1 MCKYLMFEHFDHDS
15 VIFKQGDIADKFF
28 VILKGQVK
36 IVVNVAENETKQV
49 GTSSVGECF
58 GELALLFHSNRN
70 ATIITEQETDLMVL
84 HKDDFKKYMK
94 FRSSEH
100 ASHAYNLLNVIEPFM
115 HLSFPDKIRLAS
127 KMEYKTF
134 PSNF

>member
-1 MCKYLMFEHFDHDS
+1 M
-15 VIFKQGDIADKFF
+15 
-28 VILKGQVK
+28 KGQVK

-100 ASHAYNLLNVIEPFM
+100 ASHVF
-115 HLSFPDKIRLAS
+115 FFK
-127 KMEYKTF
+127 
-134 PSNF
+134 SN